1 LERVRR
7 VITLKEAL
15 RDFLRDAGLS
25 LSDLLSAMDDD
36 PRGIIESLLMRVDIS
51 EEEAAK
57 LETLLTPDQL
67 NLLILVL
74 HVFYYANPSGYYKG
88 YLLYPPYERVVGLN
102 GKVTREGLILVMKSL
117 GIAPG
122 IGG

>member
-1 LERVRR
+1 VRR

-15 RDFLRDAGLS
+15 RDFLKDAGLS

-36 PRGIIESLLMRVDIS
+36 PKGIIDSLLMRVDIS
-51 EEEAAK
+51 EEEAAR
-57 LETLLTPDQL
+57 LERLLTPDQL

-88 YLLYPPYERVVGLN
+88 YLLYPPYEMVVGPN
-102 GKVTREGLILVMKSL
+102 GKVTREGLNLVMKSL
-117 GIAPG
+117 GIIPG
-122 IGG
+122 IGA